1 MDRVDVIARLDRLG
15 VLATLYAISK
25 EPQCVTD
32 LEKTRHN
39 PDGVGSYA
47 TVSRAT
53 DTLVE
58 FGLAKKIERRSPRVT
73 YFFEITEAGTRLLD
87 TIFSVVE
94 S

>member
-1 MDRVDVIARLDRLG
+1 MEHEDIITRLDKLG

-53 DTLVE
+53 DTLVRL
-58 FGLAKKIERRSPRVT
+58 GLAKKIEQRSPRVT
-73 YFFEITEAGTRLLD
+73 YFFEITESGNQLLD
-87 TIFSVVE
+87 TIFSVVG